1 MGERGALAAMSYRKT
16 MESHAGPGQNTAVS
30 APCSAG
36 DSDSSFLA
44 AEDLALVARLLQRDA
59 AAWEEFVVASR
70 GLIVSRIQAA
80 AAELHQPQLHEE
92 TIEDLCAEVYRELLN
107 REMAVLRQYSGRSRL
122 STFLAIIVRR
132 TAVRILL
139 RAARQT
145 ALSMPAEDDQFA
157 MIDAEDQGLL
167 QQQSDQLQLAMLRL
181 SPDDQ
186 RLLHLFY
193 LEQQDYAQI
202 AREFHLQV
210 NSVGP
215 RLDRAR
221 RRLRRLMQT
230 DDDS

>member
-1 MGERGALAAMSYRKT
+1 MLVRDRTLRFLLLAQPAILTRHFSLRKIWRWLPDCSSETPPRGR
-16 MESHAGPGQNTAVS
+16 N
-30 APCSAG
+30 
-36 DSDSSFLA
+36 
-44 AEDLALVARLLQRDA
+44 LL
-59 AAWEEFVVASR
+59 
-70 GLIVSRIQAA
+70 LLH
-80 AAELHQPQLHEE
+80 AELHQPRLHEE

-186 RLLHLFY
+186 RLLQLFY